1 MPKLITKI
9 EARVLDNYTGSV
21 YIFSNLTGEMQFEDY
36 ININSFVAYLQNF
49 TKVGFIQTL
58 AKPSF
63 FGLKNQYNQPTIL
76 LQISY

>member
-9 EARVLDNYTGSV
+9 EARVLDNFTGSV
-21 YIFSNLTGEMQFEDY
+21 YIFSNLAGEIQFEDY
-36 ININSFVAYLQNF
+36 VNMNGFVAYLQNF
-49 TKVGFIQTL
+49 SKVGFTQSL

-63 FGLKNQYNQPTIL
+63 FGLKSPFNLPTIS